1 MLLLQL
7 ATKVIEEELI
17 KISKEMSHLS
27 EIQQNLR
34 EKRYYSK
41 TDKEMFERER
51 NQEINSLSELRDT
64 LYHLKSSL
72 DKGREFLDS
81 LLKDFEET

>member
-1 MLLLQL
+1 MKGTSL
-7 ATKVIEEELI
+7 
-17 KISKEMSHLS
+17 
-27 EIQQNLR
+27 
-34 EKRYYSK
+34 K
-41 TDKEMFERER
+41 TLTRQKERER